1 MFEGALHFLEREKK
15 QWFCWSSGMVN
26 YSGTVSCIIQIA
38 GRMKEKWWLQYFP
51 PYQAMITIRG
61 TLGEH
66 YLGRWANHKIW
77 FFHSFLNPMMFN
89 SEVSTS
95 WTDLPTCQ
103 WCCRNPANR
112 LDVWNP
118 LQNGKS
124 NYCITWCRIS
134 CINSIINIMHPNT
147 SGVPFKTL
155 KNSRVLFKNPF
166 KNIQQQNP
174 RVRKH
179 HTFLEQLLYAKD
191 DPETQQLSLPRTTS
205 NKRTSSWKVLEI
217 NGFKLIFPLA
227 TMASARG

>member
-1 MFEGALHFLEREKK
+1 MQNVRRRFALPGEGKKK

-51 PYQAMITIRG
+51 PYQAIIAIRG
-61 TLGEH
+61 TLGRV
-66 YLGRWANHKIW
+66 GGQ

-95 WTDLPTCQ
+95 WTNLPTCQ

-112 LDVWNP
+112 LDVWNL

-134 CINSIINIMHPNT
+134 SWTVPSISCTQIPLESPSKPWRTPESFSKIPSKTSNNKIRMFENIAPFSNNSFMQ
-147 SGVPFKTL
+147 KT
-155 KNSRVLFKNPF
+155 
-166 KNIQQQNP
+166 I
-174 RVRKH
+174 RKH
-179 HTFLEQLLYAKD
+179 N
-191 DPETQQLSLPRTTS
+191 DPHPSLPPPH
-205 NKRTSSWKVLEI
+205 NIKQAHLELKSL
-217 NGFKLIFPLA
+217 GD
-227 TMASARG
+227 